1 MTEVGVASGSPAI
14 GSIARSAMTSAPH
27 GLAIDTQD
35 HGDDFVVRVG
45 GELDLST
52 SPQLSA
58 ALTEAGGGTSTSIT
72 LDLSGVTFID
82 SSALRVLVLSGR
94 ALGQDGCELRIG
106 PRSEMV
112 ARVLAMTNLDA
123 GGDAFVVLPED

>member
-1 MTEVGVASGSPAI
+1 
-14 GSIARSAMTSAPH
+14 MTSAPH

-35 HGDDFVVRVG
+35 DGDDLVVRVD

-58 ALTEAGGGTSTSIT
+58 ALTEAGGGTATSIT

-94 ALGQDGCELRIG
+94 ALSQDGCELRIG
-106 PRSEMV
+106 ARSEMV
-112 ARVLAMTNLDA
+112 ARVLAMTNLDE
-123 GGDAFVVLPED
+123 GGDSFVVLPGD

>member
-1 MTEVGVASGSPAI
+1 
-14 GSIARSAMTSAPH
+14 MTSAPH
-27 GLAIDTQD
+27 GLAIDIQE
-35 HGDDFVVRVG
+35 HGDELVVRVD

-52 SPQLSA
+52 SPNLSA
-58 ALTEAGGGTSTSIT
+58 ALTDAGDGTATSIT

-94 ALGQDGCELRIG
+94 ALGQDGCQLRIG

-112 ARVLAMTNLDA
+112 GRVLAMTNLDA
-123 GGDAFVVLPED
+123 GGDSFVVLPEA

>member
-1 MTEVGVASGSPAI
+1 MTPA
-14 GSIARSAMTSAPH
+14 PQ

-35 HGDDFVVRVG
+35 HGDELVVRVT

-58 ALTEAGGGTSTSIT
+58 ALMEAGGGTATSVT
-72 LDLSGVTFID
+72 LDLGGVSFID

-94 ALGQDGCELRIG
+94 ALSQDGCELRIG
-106 PRSEMV
+106 ARSDMV
-112 ARVLAMTNLDA
+112 ARVLAMTSLDE
-123 GGDAFVVLPED
+123 GGDAFVVLPEA

>member
-1 MTEVGVASGSPAI
+1 MS
-14 GSIARSAMTSAPH
+14 SAPQ

-35 HGDDFVVRVG
+35 HGEELVVRVA

-58 ALTEAGGGTSTSIT
+58 ALTEAASGTATSVT
-72 LDLSGVTFID
+72 LDLEGVTFID

-94 ALGQDGCELRIG
+94 ALSQDGCELRIG
-106 PRSEMV
+106 ARSDMV
-112 ARVLAMTNLDA
+112 TRVLAMTNLDE
-123 GGDAFVVLPED
+123 GGDAFVVLPGA

>member
-1 MTEVGVASGSPAI
+1 
-14 GSIARSAMTSAPH
+14 MTSAPH
-27 GLAIDTQD
+27 GLAIDTRE
-35 HGDDFVVRVG
+35 HGDDLVVLVR

-58 ALTEAGGGTSTSIT
+58 ALTEAGGGTAVSVT
-72 LDLSGVTFID
+72 LDLEGVTFID

-123 GGDAFVVLPED
+123 GGDSFVVLPEA